1 MTRYSQEFKDQAVK
15 LSEDVG
21 VKKAADQLGIS
32 VNTLACWRQ
41 KKKRMPD
48 GKSFVISE
56 HEKQMQK
63 QIDELKEENEI
74 LRAAMRFFVVDQK

>member
-1 MTRYSQEFKDQAVK
+1 
-15 LSEDVG
+15 
-21 VKKAADQLGIS
+21 
-32 VNTLACWRQ
+32 
-41 KKKRMPD
+41 MPD
-48 GKSFVISE
+48 GKSFVICR